1 MSDFSV
7 NHTTAAYG
15 VQAYALA
22 GTNAQE
28 RQENRP
34 GQTSSPA
41 PTFERTE
48 DQVSLSP
55 AGKELSARQEA
66 SSGAENK
73 IDQPENQSAEKSAAD
88 SGKTSP
94 AEKKGNNQQP
104 LDEAEL
110 RQIQQLKIRD
120 AEVRAH
126 EQAHIAAAGQYSSG
140 GPSFSYQTGADGKR
154 YAVGGSVPIDIG
166 KESTPAATIIKMRT
180 VKRAALAP
188 ANPSAA
194 DRQIA
199 AQAGMQ
205 EMRARQELQS
215 SQMTETQTTNPEP
228 AAPTTTA
235 VTKGLPENQSSQRE
249 KNSAAAPAQEAPLAP
264 SSSSTTPVAVTRNL
278 MNNAYKAM
286 ASLA

>member
-7 NHTTAAYG
+7 THTTAAYG

-22 GTNAQE
+22 GANAQG
-28 RQENRP
+28 RQESRP
-34 GQTSSPA
+34 FQASSPA
-41 PTFERTE
+41 STFERTE

-55 AGKELSARQEA
+55 AGKELSARQDA
-66 SSGAENK
+66 SSSAEEK
-73 IDQPENQSAEKSAAD
+73 IDQPENQSVEKSAAD
-88 SGKTSP
+88 SGKTSQS
-94 AEKKGNNQQP
+94 EKKGDNQQS

-110 RQIQQLKIRD
+110 RQIQQLKSRD

-126 EQAHIAAAGQYSSG
+126 EQAHIAAAGQYASG
-140 GPSFSYQTGADGKR
+140 GPSYSYQTGADGKR

-205 EMRARQELQS
+205 EMQAMQELQS
-215 SQMTETQTTNPEP
+215 LQLTEMQTTSPEP
-228 AAPTTTA
+228 AVSTTA
-235 VTKGLPENQSSQRE
+235 ATRVLPESQSNQRE
-249 KNSAAAPAQEAPLAP
+249 KNSAATPSQEAPPDP
-264 SSSSTTPVAVTRNL
+264 SSSSTTPAAVTRNL

-286 ASLA
+286 ASLS

>member
-7 NHTTAAYG
+7 THTIAAYG
-15 VQAYALA
+15 VRAYALA
-22 GTNAQE
+22 GAQAYG
-28 RQENRP
+28 QEETGSFQP
-34 GQTSSPA
+34 SSPA
-41 PTFERTE
+41 PTFGRTE

-55 AGKELSARQEA
+55 AGKELSARKEA
-66 SSGAENK
+66 SASAEEK
-73 IDQPENQSAEKSAAD
+73 INPPENQSADD
-88 SGKTSP
+88 SGKISP
-94 AEKKGNNQQP
+94 SEGKGGDQQP
-104 LDEAEL
+104 VDEAEF
-110 RQIQQLKIRD
+110 RQIQQLKSRD

-126 EQAHIAAAGQYSSG
+126 EQAHIAAAGRYASG

-199 AQAGMQ
+199 AQAGML
-205 EMRARQELQS
+205 EMRAMQELQS
-215 SQMTETQTTNPEP
+215 SQMTETQATSLEP
-228 AAPTTTA
+228 AAPATND
-235 VTKGLPENQSSQRE
+235 LPENQSNRHE
-249 KNSAAAPAQEAPLAP
+249 KNSSAKPAQEAPPAP
-264 SSSSTTPVAVTRNL
+264 SSSGKTPVAVTRKL
-278 MNNAYKAM
+278 MNDAYKTM